1 MLLNVSTFFRIRQYS
16 IKEKE
21 GTIINSVRED
31 YFTAYAKAELNDQSV
46 WLIGNRCLKNNS
58 NIPNK
63 KKTLCQMA
71 VLYCCVMVEKVEN
84 AAIMQ

>member
-1 MLLNVSTFFRIRQYS
+1 MAKHS

-31 YFTAYAKAELNDQSV
+31 YFSAYAKAELNDQSV

-58 NIPNK
+58 NIPNMK
-63 KKTLCQMA
+63 KHYVKWQCYIAAQWLRKLKTQ
-71 VLYCCVMVEKVEN
+71 
-84 AAIMQ
+84 Q

>member
-1 MLLNVSTFFRIRQYS
+1 MAKYS

-31 YFTAYAKAELNDQSV
+31 YFSAYAKAELNDQSV

-63 KKTLCQMA
+63 EKTLCQFA
-71 VLYCCVMVEKVEN
+71 VLYCCAMVEKVEN

>member
-1 MLLNVSTFFRIRQYS
+1 MAKYS

-31 YFTAYAKAELNDQSV
+31 FFSAYAKAELNDPERVAYWQS
-46 WLIGNRCLKNNS
+46 LFEKQFK
-58 NIPNK
+58 PPK
-63 KKTLCQMA
+63 QEKTLCQMA
-71 VLYCCVMVEKVEN
+71 VLYCCAMVEKVEN